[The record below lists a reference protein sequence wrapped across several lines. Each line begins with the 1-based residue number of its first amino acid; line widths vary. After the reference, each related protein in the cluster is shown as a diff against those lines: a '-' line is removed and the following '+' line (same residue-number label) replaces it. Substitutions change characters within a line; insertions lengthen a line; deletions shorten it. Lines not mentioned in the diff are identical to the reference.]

1 MYKEVI
7 HNISIFEKKKSSNQD
22 HIKTL
27 EKENSKLS
35 DKLKE
40 LYKLK
45 NQFEKLS
52 TEASSLIS
60 TKKETKTK

>member
-22 HIKTL
+22 RIKTL
-27 EKENSKLS
+27 EKENSKLT
-35 DKLKE
+35 DKPKKP
-40 LYKLK
+40 YKLK
-45 NQFEKLS
+45 NQIEKSS
-52 TEASSLIS
+52 TEASSLIA